1 MLPWMLAYNAVVQLT
16 SDSRASRF
24 APRAGRAAGSPGSAN
39 CSNIRAVREGARVRE
54 RRAQGVRAG
63 EASGPDSATA
73 PDDNSGGHSELA
85 DSGVGFELPD
95 SAIVYE
101 RQEFRVAVDGVHLT
115 RGANRVFDGLTCGF
129 PRGRISVVLGGS
141 GAGKSTLLRMIG
153 GLQKPDSGS
162 IRVADQDVIGMS
174 ERALFKVRERI
185 GMLFQGGALIDS
197 MTVAQNVGL
206 PLREH
211 TRLSDSEIHEEV
223 QRRLRAVGLDGK
235 GDLYPGELSGGMNR
249 RAAMARA
256 IVMDPEILLVDEPF
270 SGLDPINVRR
280 IESLL
285 VDLNRHLG
293 LTIILTSHHLASSLR
308 MADRLVFMVDGKALS
323 GPPTDLLE
331 SADPRVVEFL
341 RAETDEYHDPRESE
355 ADEMPPED
363 QAVVPADV
371 VPPIQRLGLRTLE
384 MVEHFGRI
392 ARFAPGVALAL
403 SQPPWRLRR
412 IVDGVFDSGVK
423 SLPVIVLSGA
433 VVGLTL
439 SLLGYT
445 TLVRFGAEEALGSLV
460 GLAMIRELG
469 PVLTA
474 LLTAGRAGSAV
485 AAEIATMVTTE
496 QMDGLRMMS
505 VDPVDI
511 IVSPKALALAL
522 VMPLLS
528 GLFIACAIF
537 GGYTI
542 AVGLL
547 GVDPGSFMS
556 SMQDAVEFREDVL
569 QSLVKSVVFGG
580 LVGLVATYRGFISER
595 TAAGVSAS
603 TTDTVVVA
611 SVVILVFD
619 FFISGFWGT

>member
-1 MLPWMLAYNAVVQLT
+1 VRGLRVQGSGQSG
-16 SDSRASRF
+16 SDD
-24 APRAGRAAGSPGSAN
+24 GSQE
-39 CSNIRAVREGARVRE
+39 I
-54 RRAQGVRAG
+54 
-63 EASGPDSATA
+63 
-73 PDDNSGGHSELA
+73 H
-85 DSGVGFELPD
+85 
-95 SAIVYE
+95 E
-101 RQEFRVAVDGVHLT
+101 RQEFRVAVDGVCLT
-115 RGANRVFDGLTCGF
+115 RGTNRVFQGLSCGF

-153 GLQKPDSGS
+153 GLQRPDSGS
-162 IRVADQDVIGMS
+162 IRVADQDIIGMS
-174 ERALFKVRERI
+174 ERSLFKVRERI

-197 MTVAQNVGL
+197 MTVAENVAL

-211 TRLSDSEIHEEV
+211 TMLGEEEIDEEV
-223 QRRLRAVGLDGK
+223 QRRLRAVALDGR
-235 GDLYPGELSGGMNR
+235 GALYPGELSGGMNR

-280 IESLL
+280 IEALL

-293 LTIILTSHHLASSLR
+293 LTVILTSHHLASSLR
-308 MADRLVFMVDGKALS
+308 MADRLVFMVDGQALS
-323 GPPTDLLE
+323 GAPSDLLK
-331 SADPRVVEFL
+331 SDDPRVVDFL
-341 RAETDEYHDPRESE
+341 RAETDEYLDPREEDGEEGAADDDEVAEFE
-355 ADEMPPED
+355 A
-363 QAVVPADV
+363 
-371 VPPIQRLGLRTLE
+371 VPPIQQLGLRTLE
-384 MVEHFGRI
+384 MIEHFGRI
-392 ARFAPGVALAL
+392 ARFAPTVVMALL
-403 SQPPWRLRR
+403 VRPLRLRR
-412 IVDGVFDSGVK
+412 IVNGVFDSGVK

-474 LLTAGRAGSAV
+474 LLVTGRAGSAV

-496 QMDGLRMMS
+496 QLDGLRMMS
-505 VDPVDI
+505 VDPIDI

-537 GGYTI
+537 GGYAI

-547 GVDPGSFMS
+547 GVDAGSFMS
-556 SMQDAVEFREDVL
+556 SMKSAVVFRDDVV
-569 QSLVKSVVFGG
+569 QSLVKSLVFGS
-580 LVGLVATYRGFISER
+580 LVALIATYRGAISER